1 MPPVKEEAKKTQTAP
16 TTPKAPWFLINNTK
30 GEPSMSATFATVA
43 FFTTTFAYVASMFET
58 IGPLTVRPFDVGA
71 CSSYLIPILTLYFGR
86 RWTEAKSESGKV
98 EQ

>member
-1 MPPVKEEAKKTQTAP
+1 MPSVKEEVKKTQTPAP
-16 TTPKAPWFLINNTK
+16 SKAPWFLINNTK

-43 FFTTTFAYVASMFET
+43 FFTTTFAYVASLFET
-58 IGPLTVRPFDVGA
+58 IGPLTPRTFDVGA

-86 RWTEAKSESGKV
+86 RWTEAKSESSKV